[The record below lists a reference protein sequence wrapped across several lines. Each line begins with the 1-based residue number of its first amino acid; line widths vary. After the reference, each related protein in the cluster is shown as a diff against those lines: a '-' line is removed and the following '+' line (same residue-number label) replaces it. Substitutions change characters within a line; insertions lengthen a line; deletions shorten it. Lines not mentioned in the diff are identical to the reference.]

1 MFYYYQ
7 WGRGGRGVGLT
18 TVSYNAK
25 ACRDVYLQLSA
36 IIADKVKIRSV
47 DYSDLTPDEKV
58 ADDLVLITTPVI
70 KHLVVPFIQDGCK
83 YVIAKRTINPQR
95 MRALFDIP
103 AGADVLVVNVL
114 YESAVDVVQEL
125 STIGITHANF
135 HPYDPQRPLTGR
147 YAIAVTPGEPHL
159 VPEGIEQ
166 VIDIG
171 DRLISIATI
180 SQVLYH
186 LTGEW
191 ADDDLIN
198 SRYIQNYVKLSMSL
212 AEQSRY
218 NEMLHRQM
226 EMVITNFED
235 GVLLTDK
242 NNVITYHN
250 LKASELLGKDKLF
263 GKPLEQVIAF
273 DGEDGNEDNAFVSV
287 DSRSLHV
294 TRKSVDL
301 PTDKKTVM
309 LIIKDLTN
317 IRDIDEQFRKQK
329 KYSGYTA
336 RYTFADIMHGSGGVV
351 QALIKRAKAL
361 AETDS
366 TVLMVGESGTGK
378 ELFAQSIHNA
388 SARKGR
394 PFVALNCA
402 ALSETLLESELF
414 GYEEGAFTGARKGG
428 KRGLLEMAHTGT
440 VFLDEVGDA
449 PLSIQKKLL
458 RVLQE
463 KEIMRVAGDKVIPID
478 VRVIAATNR
487 NLAELVAARQF
498 REDLFYRL
506 NVFPLPIP
514 SLRERKEDIGAL
526 LDFFLHKYAKLH
538 RRGVPRLD
546 APIKELL
553 DNYGWPGNVR
563 QLENIA
569 EYIVTV
575 SPLSSDLFTDI
586 LQLLSLGAP
595 REKGAPPPEEQ
606 TPERRAQIRA
616 ILEVLAA
623 KRSDERL
630 GRAAIRRRLME
641 RGVGLTEQQV
651 KTRLAA
657 LKEQQLVESVTGK
670 GTTIAAAGRRYL
682 ELCGARPE

>member
-1 MFYYYQ
+1 M
-7 WGRGGRGVGLT
+7 GLT

-47 DYSDLTPDEKV
+47 AYSDLTPDEKV

-70 KHLVVPFIQDGCK
+70 KHLVVPFIQEGCK

-114 YESAVDVVQEL
+114 YESALDVVQEL
-125 STIGITHANF
+125 NTIGITHANF

-147 YAIAVTPGEPHL
+147 YSIAVTPGEPHL
-159 VPEGIEQ
+159 APAGIEQ

-218 NEMLHRQM
+218 NQTLHRQM

-235 GVLLTDK
+235 GVVLTDK

-250 LKASELLGKDKLF
+250 LKASELLGRDKLF
-263 GKPLEQVIAF
+263 GKPLEQVIAAG
-273 DGEDGNEDNAFVSV
+273 GEGRNEENAFVSV

-301 PTDKKTVM
+301 PTDEKTEM

-329 KYSGYTA
+329 KYSGYAA
-336 RYTFADIMHGSGGVV
+336 RYTFADIMHRSEVV

-449 PLSIQKKLL
+449 PLTIQKKLL

-478 VRVIAATNR
+478 VRIIAATNR
-487 NLAELVAARQF
+487 NLAELVSVRQF

-553 DNYGWPGNVR
+553 GNYDWPGNVR

-586 LQLLSLGAP
+586 LQLLSLGVP
-595 REKGAPPPEEQ
+595 REKGAAQPEEL
-606 TPERRAQIRA
+606 TLERQAQIRA
-616 ILEVLAA
+616 ILEILAA

-630 GRAAIRRRLME
+630 GRAAIRRRLLE
-641 RGVGLTEQQV
+641 RGVDLTEQQV

-657 LKEQQLVESVTGK
+657 LNEQQLVESITGK

-682 ELCGARPE
+682 ELWRARS

>member
-1 MFYYYQ
+1 M
-7 WGRGGRGVGLT
+7 GLT
-18 TVSYNAK
+18 SVSYNAK
-25 ACRDVYLQLSA
+25 ACRDVYLQLSE
-36 IIADKVKIRSV
+36 IIPDKVKIRSV
-47 DYSDLTPDEKV
+47 ACSDLTPDQKV
-58 ADDLVLITTPVI
+58 ADDLILITTPVI
-70 KHLVVPFIQDGCK
+70 KNLVVPFIQEGCK
-83 YVIAKRTINPQR
+83 YVIAKRTINPQK

-103 AGADVLVVNVL
+103 ANADVLVVNVL
-114 YESAVDVVQEL
+114 YGSAVDVVQEL
-125 STIGITHANF
+125 NTIGITHANF
-135 HPYDPQRPLTGR
+135 HPYDPQKPLAGR
-147 YAIAVTPGEPHL
+147 YSIAVTPGEPQL
-159 VPEGIEQ
+159 VPAGIEQ

-218 NEMLHRQM
+218 NQMLHRQM

-250 LKASELLGKDKLF
+250 LKASELLGKDRLF
-263 GKPLEQVIAF
+263 GKPLEQAIAVNY
-273 DGEDGNEDNAFVSV
+273 ESANEENAFASV
-287 DSRSLHV
+287 DNRSLHV
-294 TRKSVDL
+294 TRKTVDL
-301 PTDKKTVM
+301 PTDKKTEM

-336 RYTFADIMHGSGGVV
+336 RYNFADIIHKSEAM

-388 SARKGR
+388 SVRSGR

-449 PLSIQKKLL
+449 PLAIQKKLL

-487 NLAELVAARQF
+487 NLSELVAAKQF

-514 SLRERKEDIGAL
+514 SLRERKEDIGVL
-526 LDFFLHKYAKLH
+526 LDCFLHKYAKLH
-538 RRGVPRLD
+538 KRDVPRLD

-569 EYIVTV
+569 EFIVAV
-575 SPLSSDLFTDI
+575 SPFSTDMFTDI
-586 LQLLSLGAP
+586 LQLLSLVAP
-595 REKGAPPPEEQ
+595 REKDVPGLEEQ
-606 TPERRAQIRA
+606 APERQAQIRA
-616 ILEVLAA
+616 ILEVLAE
-623 KRSDERL
+623 KRRDERL
-630 GRAAIRRRLME
+630 GRSAIRRKLLKY
-641 RGVGLTEQQV
+641 GVNLTEQQV
-651 KTRLAA
+651 KTRLAL

-682 ELCGARPE
+682 DQCMAKPD

>member
-1 MFYYYQ
+1 M
-7 WGRGGRGVGLT
+7 GLT

-25 ACRDVYLQLSA
+25 ACRDVFLQLSA

-47 DYSDLTPDEKV
+47 ACSDLTPDRKV

-70 KHLVVPFIQDGCK
+70 RHMVVPFIEDGCK

-103 AGADVLVVNVL
+103 AGADVLVVNML

-125 STIGITHANF
+125 NAIGITHANF
-135 HPYDPQRPLTGR
+135 HAYDPQRPPAGR
-147 YAIAVTPGEPHL
+147 FSIAVTPGETHL
-159 VPEGIEQ
+159 VPAGIEQ

-218 NEMLHRQM
+218 NETLHRQV

-242 NNVITYHN
+242 NNVIMYHN
-250 LKASELLGKDKLF
+250 LKAAELLGKERLF
-263 GKPLEQVIAF
+263 GRPLAQVIAAGCDDD
-273 DGEDGNEDNAFVSV
+273 DGENAFVSV
-287 DSRSLHV
+287 DGRSLHV
-294 TRKSVDL
+294 ARKSVDL
-301 PTDKKTVM
+301 PTDKKTEM

-317 IRDIDEQFRKQK
+317 IRDIDEQYRKQK
-329 KYSGYTA
+329 KYSGYAA
-336 RYTFADIMHGSGGVV
+336 RYTFADIVHRSAVM

-388 SARKGR
+388 SARRGG

-449 PLSIQKKLL
+449 PPSIQKKLL

-463 KEIMRVAGDKVIPID
+463 KEIMRVAGDRVVPID

-487 NLAELVAARQF
+487 NLAELVAAKQF

-506 NVFPLPIP
+506 NVFPLQIP
-514 SLRERKEDIGAL
+514 SLRERKEDIGVL
-526 LDFFLHKYAKLH
+526 LDFFLQKYAKLH
-538 RRGVPRLD
+538 RRSVPQMD
-546 APIKELL
+546 DPIGDLL
-553 DNYGWPGNVR
+553 GSYGWPGNIR

-569 EYIVTV
+569 EFIVSV

-586 LQLLSLGAP
+586 VQLLSLVAP
-595 REKGAPPPEEQ
+595 REEGVTQPEEHS
-606 TPERRAQIRA
+606 PERRAEIRA

-630 GRAAIRRRLME
+630 GRAVIRRRLLA
-641 RGVGLTEQQV
+641 RGVSLSEQQV

-657 LKEQQLVESVTGK
+657 LKAQRLVESVTGR

-682 ELCGARPE
+682 ELCRAKTE